1 MKGQTATMLG
11 VLLIV
16 VLVGAGQQWLANRQ
30 ADAVGPAVAALAKP
44 GDIRMISSR
53 TCGACMA
60 ARAWFNRNQ
69 VAYSECTIE
78 TDANCRRDFEALG
91 SPGTPVMQVRGRNQL
106 GFSAEA
112 LKQALQP
119 LGRPAS

>member
-1 MKGQTATMLG
+1 
-11 VLLIV
+11 
-16 VLVGAGQQWLANRQ
+16 
-30 ADAVGPAVAALAKP
+30 
-44 GDIRMISSR
+44 
-53 TCGACMA
+53 MA
-60 ARAWFNRNQ
+60 ARTWFIRNQ

-91 SPGTPVMQVRGRNQL
+91 APGTPVMQVRGRNQL